1 VNALYKS
8 AIICYYLYE
17 MSMQTSPT
25 PFSQEASVQTP
36 VLIDERQVGGAV
48 LRGVLCRHGI
58 GDANAIGRTL
68 RDLGVVATEGPLKDE
83 YDRKSSEER
92 YTRIA
97 SRRPSWAGYTPLE
110 GYEGNEIAAIA
121 NSLVGT
127 GPKTFRLIDIASQSK
142 EWPVYQQSL
151 ANLKSYNSRIRWL
164 PKVPDARAACTQLV
178 DSLAA
183 SNKAREDS
191 MQPRLEN
198 IMTEET
204 RARNP
209 RSVGVVLGLSH
220 LALLTKIGPPVDAEK
235 SALVERRINEIAMPK
250 TLAVIARRNGI
261 DPSSHINRALLS
273 DYTRHT
279 YPHAHNMPAIQLNLY
294 QLSDAK
300 VKQWMEVVDTTIK
313 TTDHEWNVPANLSH
327 ALYDLTSTTG

>member
-1 VNALYKS
+1 
-8 AIICYYLYE
+8 

-25 PFSQEASVQTP
+25 PFSQEASAQTP

-58 GDANAIGRTL
+58 GDASAIGRTL

-92 YTRIA
+92 Y
-97 SRRPSWAGYTPLE
+97 PSWAGYTPLE

-127 GPKTFRLIDIASQSK
+127 GPKTFRLIDIASRSK

-151 ANLKSYNSRIRWL
+151 AALKSYNSRIRWL
-164 PKVPDARAACTQLV
+164 PKVPGARAACTQLV
-178 DSLAA
+178 DLLAA

-198 IMTEET
+198 IMTEEA
-204 RARNP
+204 RERNP
-209 RSVGVVLGLSH
+209 RPVGVVLGLSH

-313 TTDHEWNVPANLSH
+313 TTDHEWNVPANLSR